1 MSQPV
6 SSGAEI
12 VGGLVVFF
20 LIGMGLDAWLGTR
33 PIFMIALTVF
43 AVVAQFVRIYVV
55 YSSRMAS
62 LEARRAELSKSRQ
75 S

>member
-20 LIGMGLDAWLGTR
+20 LIGMGLDAWLGTK
-33 PIFMIALTVF
+33 PVFMIVLTVF

-55 YSSRMAS
+55 YSSRMDS
-62 LEARRAELSKSRQ
+62 LEARRADLSKSRQ

>member
-20 LIGMGLDAWLGTR
+20 LIGMGLDAWFGTK
-33 PIFMIALTVF
+33 PIFMIVLTVF

-55 YSSRMAS
+55 YSARMES
-62 LEARRAELSKSRQ
+62 LEARRTDAAKGHRP
-75 S
+75 

>member
-1 MSQPV
+1 MSQPI

-20 LIGMGLDAWLGTR
+20 LIGMGLDAWLGTK
-33 PIFMIALTVF
+33 PVFMIVLTVF

-55 YSSRMAS
+55 YSARMES
-62 LEARRAELSKSRQ
+62 LEARRSAVSKGHRA
-75 S
+75 

>member
-33 PIFMIALTVF
+33 PTFMIALTVF

>member
-20 LIGMGLDAWLGTR
+20 LIGMGLDAWFGTK
-33 PIFMIALTVF
+33 PIFMIVLTVF
-43 AVVAQFVRIYVV
+43 AVVAQFVDRKSVV
-55 YSSRMAS
+55 
-62 LEARRAELSKSRQ
+62 
-75 S
+75 